1 MDIMHLFL
9 SVHHGLHMLCKH
21 SAVFFVD
28 SGHDLLLCIPHMCL
42 RDHKPIQGRLGN
54 FHLIVLEI
62 EHIQVIIHAFRY
74 DLQ

>member
-9 SVHHGLHMLCKH
+9 SIHHSLHMLCKH

-28 SGHDLLLCIPHMCL
+28 NGHDLLLYIPHMCL

-54 FHLIVLEI
+54 FHLIILEI
-62 EHIQVIIHAFRY
+62 DYVQVIIHAFRY